1 MQKCF
6 ILGKYSVGFKDDFVK
21 YNELK
26 RQYIELSKNAAVE
39 FNDAF
44 FKESI
49 TIQDIKE
56 RALEKGNDI
65 ILKNVEVAIKYLINN
80 DIMEIDKDTFIEK
93 YYNKFFTLDKDFTD
107 IINFNFIS
115 KGSNIKEVAQSII
128 NSVGNVIGDNYGKN
142 NYIQEILEKLSN
154 AIEDNV
160 FKIHYAL
167 VDAMREN
174 GKEYIA
180 KYVVEENRKLS
191 FALFN
196 NFRDGLI
203 PKDKEEIVVKE
214 IIEKNPY
221 NKELY
226 MYLLNSGEA
235 SKKDIYEIIE
245 FLSIDMSEEKSKEK
259 EARTVDGIVFDTLE
273 EAEVAKDEL
282 KRIQDIENKIKTGSE
297 SDYKEIIEEIRN
309 GDYTTI
315 IKDKHILELSEK
327 LVETIEAED
336 RKIVESYYNTL
347 VFLDQESM
355 KRGIA
360 KIRNLDV
367 RTKKVK
373 EEKIRYIVSRSE
385 KIIKRHRILLE
396 RAKRYEVRVKALKTL
411 PKEEKNALI
420 RIISKTIE
428 KGNDIIE
435 DLQERSERE
444 AWRFITN
451 NGTRSIEDVE
461 ENRI

>member
-6 ILGKYSVGFKDDFVK
+6 ILGKYTIGFKDDFIK

-26 RQYIELSKNAAVE
+26 RQYMELSKNAAAE

-44 FKESI
+44 QKESI
-49 TIQDIKE
+49 TIQNIKE
-56 RALEKGNDI
+56 NALERGNNI
-65 ILKNVEVAIKYLINN
+65 ILKNVEVAIRYLINN
-80 DIMEIDKDTFIEK
+80 DIMGIDKKTFMRK
-93 YYNKFFTLDKDFTD
+93 YYNKFFTLEKDFTD
-107 IINFNFIS
+107 IISFNFIN
-115 KGSNIKEVAQSII
+115 KGSNLKEVAQSII
-128 NSVGNVIGDNYGKN
+128 NSVGSVIGDNYEKS
-142 NYIQEILEKLSN
+142 NYVQEILERLSN

-160 FKIHYAL
+160 FKMHYGI
-167 VDAMREN
+167 VDAMRDN

-180 KYVVEENRKLS
+180 KYVVEENKNLS
-191 FALFN
+191 LALLN
-196 NFRDGLI
+196 NFIDGLI

>member
-6 ILGKYSVGFKDDFVK
+6 ILGKYSIGFKDDFIK

-26 RQYIELSKNAAVE
+26 RQYIELSKNAAAE
-39 FNDAF
+39 FNDMF
-44 FKESI
+44 YKES
-49 TIQDIKE
+49 TTMQDIKE
-56 RALEKGNDI
+56 KALKKGNDI
-65 ILKNVEVAIKYLINN
+65 ILKNVEIAVKYLISN
-80 DIMEIDKDTFIEK
+80 DIMEIDKDTFMKK
-93 YYNKFFTLDKDFTD
+93 YYSKFFTLNDEFSDT
-107 IINFNFIS
+107 INFIS
-115 KGSNIKEVAQSII
+115 KGSNIKEVAQFII
-128 NSVGNVIGDNYGKN
+128 NSVGSVIGDSYNKN
-142 NYIQEILEKLSN
+142 NYIRDMLERLSN
-154 AIEDNV
+154 SIEDNV
-160 FKIHYAL
+160 FKIHYGL

-174 GKEYIA
+174 RKEYIS
-180 KYVVEENRKLS
+180 KYIEEDNAKLS
-191 FALFN
+191 RALLN

-203 PKDKEEIVVKE
+203 PVEKEELVVKE
-214 IIEKNPY
+214 IIDKNPY

-226 MYLLNSGEA
+226 IYLLNSGVA
-235 SKKDIYEIIE
+235 SKKEIYEIIE

-259 EARTVDGIVFDTLE
+259 EERTVDGIVFDTIE
-273 EAEVAKDEL
+273 EAMVAKDEL
-282 KRIQDIENKIKTGSE
+282 KRIEDIENKVNVESE
-297 SDYKEIIEEIRN
+297 DDYKKIIEEIVN
-309 GDYTTI
+309 GDYKTI
-315 IKDKHILELSEK
+315 IKDKHILELNEK
-327 LVETIEAED
+327 LANTIEKEDREIVET
-336 RKIVESYYNTL
+336 YYNTL

-360 KIRNLDV
+360 KIRNLDI
-367 RTKKVK
+367 RTKQVK
-373 EEKIRYIVSRSE
+373 EEKIRYIVNRSE

-396 RAKRYEVRVKALKTL
+396 RAKRYEVRVKTLKTL

-451 NGTRSIEDVE
+451 NGSRSIEDVE

>member
-80 DIMEIDKDTFIEK
+80 DIMGIDKDTFIEK

-174 GKEYIA
+174 GKNI
-180 KYVVEENRKLS
+180 
-191 FALFN
+191 
-196 NFRDGLI
+196 
-203 PKDKEEIVVKE
+203 
-214 IIEKNPY
+214 
-221 NKELY
+221 
-226 MYLLNSGEA
+226 
-235 SKKDIYEIIE
+235 
-245 FLSIDMSEEKSKEK
+245 
-259 EARTVDGIVFDTLE
+259 
-273 EAEVAKDEL
+273 
-282 KRIQDIENKIKTGSE
+282 
-297 SDYKEIIEEIRN
+297 
-309 GDYTTI
+309 
-315 IKDKHILELSEK
+315 
-327 LVETIEAED
+327 
-336 RKIVESYYNTL
+336 
-347 VFLDQESM
+347 
-355 KRGIA
+355 
-360 KIRNLDV
+360 
-367 RTKKVK
+367 
-373 EEKIRYIVSRSE
+373 
-385 KIIKRHRILLE
+385 
-396 RAKRYEVRVKALKTL
+396 
-411 PKEEKNALI
+411 
-420 RIISKTIE
+420 
-428 KGNDIIE
+428 
-435 DLQERSERE
+435 
-444 AWRFITN
+444 
-451 NGTRSIEDVE
+451 
-461 ENRI
+461 